1 MTMQDVSALPAA
13 SHLGNLGS
21 GASTS
26 LSLSLSLSLFLTRS
40 LSLLCVGSVVRFLCA
55 LIFVVSPTKL

>member
-1 MTMQDVSALPAA
+1 MTMQDVSALCVT
-13 SHLGNLGS
+13 SWQLGVWCVDL
-21 GASTS
+21 S
-26 LSLSLSLSLFLTRS
+26 LSLSLSLSLFLSRS